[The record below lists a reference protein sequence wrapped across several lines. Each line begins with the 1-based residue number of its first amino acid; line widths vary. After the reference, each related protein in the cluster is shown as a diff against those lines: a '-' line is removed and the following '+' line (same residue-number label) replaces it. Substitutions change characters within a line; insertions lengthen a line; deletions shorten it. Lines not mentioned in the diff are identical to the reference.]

1 MTEQTKPDRT
11 DLARMANEA
20 AEKLKRETPI
30 LPYTPE
36 VVSTAKPCA
45 CGKPGVYFGT
55 TGKGTDASG
64 KPFDEPTGNF
74 CGPCF
79 VDAMGQWGDPRAL
92 LPEVIPATANPYP
105 DSDVGRIVGSV
116 DRLSN
121 TLAQGIKALVL
132 VLEKIERRTGA

>member
-1 MTEQTKPDRT
+1 MTEEVTRT

-20 AEKLKRETPI
+20 AEKLKRETPKA
-30 LPYTPE
+30 PPHVPE
-36 VVSTAKPCA
+36 KVDTAKPCQS
-45 CGKPGVYFGT
+45 CGAPAVHFTG
-55 TGKGTDASG
+55 TGKGTDAEG
-64 KPFDEPTGNF
+64 KPFDETTGNF